1 MSRWIRNRPER
12 RHDVRSAI
20 TAIGIGAAVGA
31 AAFYVM
37 RICLAREP
45 LPEAAWTSDG
55 GGERERAPGREG

>member
-12 RHDVRSAI
+12 RHDVRSAV

-37 RICLAREP
+37 RIVLAREP
-45 LPEAAWTSDG
+45 LPEAAWPSGRG
-55 GGERERAPGREG
+55 GNTERAPGREG

>member
-12 RHDVRSAI
+12 RHDVQSAI

-37 RICLAREP
+37 RTCLAREP
-45 LPEAAWTSDG
+45 LPEAVLPSRSGGDG
-55 GGERERAPGREG
+55 ERAPGREG